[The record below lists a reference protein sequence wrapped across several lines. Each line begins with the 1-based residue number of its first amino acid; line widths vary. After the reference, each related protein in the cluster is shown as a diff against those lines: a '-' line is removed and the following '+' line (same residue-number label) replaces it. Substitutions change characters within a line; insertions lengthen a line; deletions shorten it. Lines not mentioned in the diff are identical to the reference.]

1 VAGEDGQDLADP
13 VLAEQGV
20 VDRDVGPDLV
30 LIARAVPLLC
40 EVALLDQLADDAVG
54 AAFG

>member
-30 LIARAVPLLC
+30 VVVGP
-40 EVALLDQLADDAVG
+40 VALFAR
-54 AAFG
+54 